1 MIESLIAH
9 LFYVREVAHR
19 AHLRTASYAAHMAL
33 GDLYDAIVDRTDAL
47 AEAWMG
53 RSGDVLGDIPFVL
66 EPAGE
71 IIPTL
76 EAQRAW
82 IDTNRADATLAATEI
97 QNLIDEAV
105 AVIDAALYKLRRF
118 P

>member
-1 MIESLIAH
+1 MIESLIAR

-19 AHLRTASYAAHMAL
+19 AHLRTASYAQHMAL
-33 GDLYDAIVDRTDAL
+33 GDLYEGIVEKADTL

-53 RSGDVLGDIPFVL
+53 RSGEVLGDIPFVL

-71 IIPTL
+71 IIAII

-82 IDTNRADATLAATEI
+82 IDLNRADETLSASEI

-105 AVIDAALYKLRRF
+105 QTIDSALYKLRRF